1 MNHDQLKELL
11 PLEAIGLLDGE
22 EARAMAAHLA
32 DGCDECDAELGAFR
46 ETLAAMALSEAGGA
60 PADRIWQR
68 LERRLEAVATEA
80 TAASDR
86 AGARFSDRSVRRG
99 ESRRWLVGAALAAG
113 VALLMTVI
121 ADRSARQLTATQ
133 HAAEAEIAALDD
145 RARDL
150 GLQLTQRNRELT
162 SLRDQLATA
171 SQMTRAV
178 LAPDLHM
185 IKLQPM
191 PPAPAAA
198 GLVAM
203 SASRGRCV
211 VEIAGLP
218 PLPPD
223 KTYELWWIGSK
234 SGPVRA
240 ALFNPG
246 PRGGATVSPG
256 MPPEGETIL
265 ASAVTLE
272 PAGGLDKPTGA
283 MYLKGA
289 P

>member
-11 PLEAIGLLDGE
+11 PLEALGLLEGE
-22 EARAMAAHLA
+22 EARALAAHLA
-32 DGCDECDAELGAFR
+32 DGCDECAAELRAFR
-46 ETLAAMALSEAGGA
+46 ETLAAMALSTAGDA
-60 PADRIWQR
+60 PADRIWER
-68 LERRLEAVATEA
+68 LARRLEGVATVA
-80 TAASDR
+80 TTGDR
-86 AGARFSDRSVRRG
+86 AGGRGAPITARRS
-99 ESRRWLVGAALAAG
+99 ELRRWRIGAAIAAG
-113 VALLMTVI
+113 VALLMTVV
-121 ADRSARQLTATQ
+121 ADRSARQLVATRTA
-133 HAAEAEIAALDD
+133 ADARIAALDSELT
-145 RARDL
+145 ARN
-150 GLQLTQRNRELT
+150 QELT
-162 SLRDQLATA
+162 SLRDQLAMA

-178 LAPDLHM
+178 LAPDFRV

-191 PPAPAAA
+191 PAAPDAA
-198 GLVAM
+198 GLIAM

-211 VEIAGLP
+211 FEVAGLP
-218 PLPPD
+218 PPPPA

-246 PRGGATVSPG
+246 WHGGATVTPG

-272 PAGGLDKPTGA
+272 PAGGTDKPTGA